1 MRLFHSGQMF
11 EGVWSKEHDRAKT
24 EYRLPDGSSLP
35 FKQGKVWVHIVP
47 TDFAYSAAANLEGS
61 APAPYR
67 KRGRA
72 PEDRRI
78 GGGDRPGGSGRTRCR
93 GGRR

>member
-24 EYRLPDGSSLP
+24 EYRLPDGNSLP

-47 TDFAYSAAANLEGS
+47 TDFAAANWFS
-61 APAPYR
+61 STPYR

-72 PEDRRI
+72 GRPPDR
-78 GGGDRPGGSGRTRCR
+78 GR
-93 GGRR
+93 GHGRERKNSM